1 LVAFIGLSRP
11 LGSLAQAMTTI
22 HCGNCGEQ
30 HQSVI
35 EVRECH
41 RDRPSVAGDDD
52 NFDAPSDLPVGD
64 DYSQQNDSTPSPA
77 KPTNRRLSAPTVSG
91 VAAGPEEFGRC
102 IIVRPGAEVPAAWHD
117 ADRIELDA
125 AAPSTE
131 ALAQLQLAW
140 LDRTRTIVELW
151 GDIPEPEVGPNIPIW
166 ELTPGLDLP
175 LDRLSF
181 LLTANC
187 IDARDGGERWW
198 AIDRAIELGADDSG
212 SGDVTLPDGTEV
224 WLDGGPMG
232 LNHGGELP
240 VVPIVHLEHGS
251 LATAGSAAPIA
262 TLAPDQFDAVAHRNG
277 AARIVAPAG
286 SGKTRVL
293 TERARHLLRERNHPA
308 SALTLVAFN
317 RRAQQEMK
325 ERTAD
330 LTNLK
335 VSTLNALGLAIVA
348 GRSPF
353 VRSTVVPGPV
363 EVIDEGR
370 VRRLLDDLV
379 NVRRRANTDPIAAW
393 IEALT
398 AVRLGLRSPQE
409 VERSFSGD
417 VDGLAELVPQYRSL
431 LRQRRLVD
439 FDEQILSAIDVLL
452 NDPAARSAAQMACRT
467 LLVDEFQDLTPA
479 HLLMIRLLSGPAAEV
494 FGVGDDD
501 QTIYGFTGAS
511 PRWLIDFERWFPG
524 AGSHHLDVNYRC
536 PPKVI
541 DAATNLLTH
550 NRQRVEKTISAAPD
564 RRPTNEDFE
573 VVVTETPLSVIVAEC
588 AGAIEHLRPDQ
599 TIVLTRVNASLAP
612 IQVALRS
619 AGHRVV
625 KAVDARFL
633 ERSGVKAVLAWLRL
647 AQAKRFDPADLAI
660 AARRP
665 SRGLS
670 ARVIEWIGEQ
680 RGSQDLRRLA
690 ERVRERDSEKI
701 EDFVDDLDTLR
712 SAAQRRSTTAE
723 LLTILRDD
731 IGLARALD
739 RLDASRRA
747 VDRSAHGDDLEALLG
762 LAGLQPDPE
771 RFEPWLRAELD
782 APGDPDGI
790 QLSTVHRVKGR
801 EWPVVVVAGADEGQF
816 PHRLADD
823 VEEERRVFHVAITR
837 AEHRCVV
844 VADSRRPSRFIDEME
859 HARSPGDEPVPS
871 PPRSSRPSSAT
882 PSRSSSA
889 TSPANGPL
897 RDQLREWRL
906 DRAKT
911 DGVPAYVIFNDRTLD
926 ELVADVPGSE
936 KQLRRIHGIGAAK
949 IEKFGTELL
958 AVLASS

>member
-1 LVAFIGLSRP
+1 
-11 LGSLAQAMTTI
+11 MTTI

-30 HQSVI
+30 HQSVT

-52 NFDAPSDLPVGD
+52 NFGAPPDLPTADDFSPQDHSAPSP
-64 DYSQQNDSTPSPA
+64 P
-77 KPTNRRLSAPTVSG
+77 KPTNHRLSAPTVSG
-91 VAAGPEEFGRC
+91 VAAGPEELGRC
-102 IIVRPGAEVPAAWHD
+102 IVVRPGAEVPSAWHA
-117 ADRIELDA
+117 ADRIEIDG
-125 AAPSTE
+125 AAPSPE
-131 ALAQLQLAW
+131 ALAQLHLAW
-140 LDRTRTIVELW
+140 LERTRAVVELW
-151 GDIPEPEVGPNIPIW
+151 GDIPEPEVGPNLPIW

-187 IDARDGGERWW
+187 VDARDGDERWW
-198 AIDRAIELGADDSG
+198 AIDRAIELGANDSG
-212 SGDVTLPDGTEV
+212 AGDVTLSDGTEV

-232 LNHGGELP
+232 PNYAAELP
-240 VVPIVHLEHGS
+240 IVPTVHLEHGS
-251 LATAGSAAPIA
+251 LATAGSDAPVA
-262 TLAPDQFDAVAHRNG
+262 TLAPDQYDAVAHRNG

-335 VSTLNALGLAIVA
+335 VSTLNALGLAIVT
-348 GRSPF
+348 GRPPF
-353 VRSTVVPGPV
+353 VRSQVVPGPV

-417 VDGLAELVPQYRSL
+417 VDGLAELVPEYRSL

-439 FDEQILSAIDVLL
+439 FDEQILSAIEVLL
-452 NDPAARSAAQMACRT
+452 NDPAARSAAQLACRT

-541 DAATNLLTH
+541 DAATNLLTY

-564 RRPTNEDFE
+564 RKPADEDFE
-573 VVVTETPLSVIVAEC
+573 VVSTDTPLSVIVAEC
-588 AGAIEHLRPDQ
+588 AGAIKHLRPDQ
-599 TIVLTRVNASLAP
+599 AIVLTRVNASLAP

-619 AGHRVV
+619 AGHPVV

-647 AQAKRFDPADLAI
+647 AQTKRFDPADLAI

-701 EDFVDDLDTLR
+701 EEFVDDLDTLR

-771 RFEPWLRAELD
+771 RF
-782 APGDPDGI
+782 
-790 QLSTVHRVKGR
+790 
-801 EWPVVVVAGADEGQF
+801 
-816 PHRLADD
+816 
-823 VEEERRVFHVAITR
+823 
-837 AEHRCVV
+837 
-844 VADSRRPSRFIDEME
+844 
-859 HARSPGDEPVPS
+859 
-871 PPRSSRPSSAT
+871 
-882 PSRSSSA
+882 
-889 TSPANGPL
+889 
-897 RDQLREWRL
+897 
-906 DRAKT
+906 
-911 DGVPAYVIFNDRTLD
+911 
-926 ELVADVPGSE
+926 
-936 KQLRRIHGIGAAK
+936 
-949 IEKFGTELL
+949 
-958 AVLASS
+958 